1 MPGYSAHTPSTAGYM
16 EKLASLVAAW
26 RLGMGLENGDV
37 FPWNGLGTGA
47 STVHAAV
54 FDHRIIREE
63 VDELRDAIC
72 AEDEMDAIL
81 DIIFATLSYATRR
94 YTPAQIGECWAAV
107 CAANGRKTD
116 GPIIEGKKR
125 KPEGWVGPEAE
136 IAEALNRPAV
146 PAQAAPQP

>member
-1 MPGYSAHTPSTAGYM
+1 MKHTARIENHITTHAHTPSTAGYM
-16 EKLASLVAAW
+16 EKLASHVAAW
-26 RLGMGLENGDV
+26 RLGMGLPIDFQQAPGKPE
-37 FPWNGLGTGA
+37 LG
-47 STVHAAV
+47 
-54 FDHRIIREE
+54 FIQEE
-63 VDELRDAIC
+63 LDELRA
-72 AEDEMDAIL
+72 AQTPVDEMDAIL

-136 IAEALNRPAV
+136 IAEVLGR
-146 PAQAAPQP
+146 